1 MVKLVILCNLNMP
14 VTSFVLALE
23 ATVAAKLV
31 MLSNCFLTSFI
42 LTLAVALVV
51 KLAILGILFSI
62 FLMLALYT
70 SF

>member
-1 MVKLVILCNLNMP
+1 MYFACNLI
-14 VTSFVLALE
+14 FLALE

-42 LTLAVALVV
+42 LTLAVALVA

-62 FLMLALYT
+62 FLI
-70 SF
+70 